1 MSHTYHRKKSW
12 CFFAFKANRFFKSN
26 QFLSSERSKSVK
38 SDVRK
43 GVVSSVTQYQMFSVL
58 RRLLIKISW
67 LKKFVQNRKQCF
79 IQSIYFNIMSV
90 VSNTFLNYFE
100 SHILLIFLVKV
111 ALPPTMSIETKDW
124 MISYFIVKKITI
136 SLLYN

>member
-1 MSHTYHRKKSW
+1 MSHTYHRKRSW

-38 SDVRK
+38 SDVRE

-79 IQSIYFNIMSV
+79 IHSIYFNVMSV
-90 VSNTFLNYFE
+90 VSNTFLNYFK
-100 SHILLIFLVKV
+100 SYILLIFLVEV
-111 ALPPTMSIETKDW
+111 ALPPTMSIETRLNDLTL
-124 MISYFIVKKITI
+124 ILLKKK
-136 SLLYN
+136 SS

>member
-1 MSHTYHRKKSW
+1 MSHTYHRKKLW
-12 CFFAFKANRFFKSN
+12 CFFAFKANRFFTSN

-79 IQSIYFNIMSV
+79 IHSMYFNIMSV

-100 SHILLIFLVKV
+100 SHILLVFLVEV
-111 ALPPTMSIETKDW
+111 AVPPTMSIETKYW
-124 MISYFIVKKITI
+124 MIWLLFYWKK
-136 SLLYN
+136 SP